1 MPGEYVDVKKF
12 KKVVL
17 LYNRNS
23 GKQLFASM
31 MAKVNETYKLVK
43 ELVGPK
49 NAEMR
54 DIRFFDQIPQ
64 IAAEIVEEKVDW
76 VIIAGGDGTIRAMIE
91 QLANRKYVPY
101 ISVFPAGTVNL
112 VAKELLL
119 KADPHK
125 WFKRVSKGI
134 EVPVYL
140 GRANGNVFL
149 TVAGIGF
156 DSLVVDKV
164 TEKEK
169 KLLNKLA
176 YVWQGTEI
184 MRKEFLFNNWRY
196 RFQVR
201 FDDEAEWY
209 DATSVIVGKSR
220 YYAGRYNLFNGA
232 SLSSPLL
239 HAALFTGDKRGDFI
253 RYAAC
258 IAMEALTLDN
268 DIIIRDLQNK
278 LTDHQKLS
286 HELKDTP
293 KAEILTE
300 DHSVMLEEYRL
311 YLENNSANRKTLQ
324 KRLEQ
329 VQESIVH
336 KENDIK
342 RFHIEPTEYKSTEY
356 SANAYNDTEQ
366 QLDLAKEAR
375 SQAYEQ
381 HSQASNYHTKVKNDL
396 EHAKKKLAE
405 LNAELL
411 PRSEVGS
418 DFERRIKECENKLEA
433 AERES
438 EECKK
443 KLNGLNIKWIYIDRF
458 KKYLKLDFT
467 EYTPK
472 ISEIPQDTDNLID
485 TIKHCIDQLTQAE
498 GKAKKYHSR
507 ELEPFRNTHT
517 LFMGTLDGILS
528 VIDDDHI
535 KGDKY
540 FTLYERTESD
550 IKRYQ
555 DRIAQLAVQLK
566 DVEDSRKQLVDH
578 CKQRGGRLYDNLKTL
593 SGRSVVQIGNV
604 KKHMI
609 QIVLP
614 EIDPDSDQP
623 YKRIDHFITEQ
634 VQKHLSENTT
644 ATKTH
649 NDHLDIR
656 RLLNCYI
663 GNENIPINVFKID
676 KNIQNCRYRSW
687 QDALKA
693 NSGGE
698 QFVVLFSLIVS
709 VMNYTRSLTNNLN
722 STSGVLILDNPFGPI
737 SSPHLLEPMFRI
749 ARHFHIQLICLTHL
763 GTAAVT
769 SFFDMVYQLR
779 FKNLPLSNVE
789 ILEAE
794 AKQHMEHAFYLS
806 EQLSLF

>member
-1 MPGEYVDVKKF
+1 METICREISEQIDGMHQKE
-12 KKVVL
+12 
-17 LYNRNS
+17 
-23 GKQLFASM
+23 KQL
-31 MAKVNETYKLVK
+31 
-43 ELVGPK
+43 
-49 NAEMR
+49 
-54 DIRFFDQIPQ
+54 
-64 IAAEIVEEKVDW
+64 
-76 VIIAGGDGTIRAMIE
+76 
-91 QLANRKYVPY
+91 
-101 ISVFPAGTVNL
+101 
-112 VAKELLL
+112 
-119 KADPHK
+119 
-125 WFKRVSKGI
+125 
-134 EVPVYL
+134 
-140 GRANGNVFL
+140 
-149 TVAGIGF
+149 
-156 DSLVVDKV
+156 
-164 TEKEK
+164 
-169 KLLNKLA
+169 NKSI
-176 YVWQGTEI
+176 T
-184 MRKEFLFNNWRY
+184 
-196 RFQVR
+196 
-201 FDDEAEWY
+201 
-209 DATSVIVGKSR
+209 
-220 YYAGRYNLFNGA
+220 
-232 SLSSPLL
+232 
-239 HAALFTGDKRGDFI
+239 
-253 RYAAC
+253 
-258 IAMEALTLDN
+258 DN
-268 DIIIRDLQNK
+268 DILLRDLQNK

-375 SQAYEQ
+375 SQAYKQ
-381 HSQASNYHTKVKNDL
+381 HSQALNYHTKVKNDL

-443 KLNGLNIKWIYIDRF
+443 KLNGLNIKWICIDRF

-555 DRIAQLAVQLK
+555 DRITQLAVQLK

-578 CKQRGGRLYDNLKTL
+578 CKQRAGRLYDNLKTL

-698 QFVVLFSLIVS
+698 QSL
-709 VMNYTRSLTNNLN
+709 NTQ
-722 STSGVLILDNPFGPI
+722 P
-737 SSPHLLEPMFRI
+737 
-749 ARHFHIQLICLTHL
+749 C
-763 GTAAVT
+763 
-769 SFFDMVYQLR
+769 
-779 FKNLPLSNVE
+779 K
-789 ILEAE
+789 
-794 AKQHMEHAFYLS
+794 
-806 EQLSLF
+806 